1 MEFCEIFNSKNT
13 LYTCVSVRLKLSVFG
28 GCNMDNLMFTP
39 ALDRD
44 LGASYMARMAPMPMI
59 SPYGMGPM
67 GPMVGGYPNSIMGER
82 PLRPIQE
89 DKFESIQQQKQETK
103 KSAKKAGGIMA
114 GIAALI
120 AAGILIASRG
130 KIKAKLGDMKL
141 FQNLAQKPF
150 FKKAGAF
157 VKNAVTTVKDFFVN
171 LVGKIKKKP
180 ALPPA
185 NV

>member
-1 MEFCEIFNSKNT
+1 MNNLEEFLPKVCGGEFEE
-13 LYTCVSVRLKLSVFG
+13 FG
-28 GCNMDNLMFTP
+28 
-39 ALDRD
+39 
-44 LGASYMARMAPMPMI
+44 
-59 SPYGMGPM
+59 
-67 GPMVGGYPNSIMGER
+67 E
-82 PLRPIQE
+82 
-89 DKFESIQQQKQETK
+89 
-103 KSAKKAGGIMA
+103 
-114 GIAALI
+114 IAALI

-130 KIKAKLGDMKL
+130 KIKAKLGNMKL

>member
-1 MEFCEIFNSKNT
+1 
-13 LYTCVSVRLKLSVFG
+13 
-28 GCNMDNLMFTP
+28 MDNLMFTP

-59 SPYGMGPM
+59 SPYGMGPI

-89 DKFESIQQQKQETK
+89 DKFESIQQKKQETK

-171 LVGKIKKKP
+171 LNVGKFKKKP
-180 ALPPA
+180 ALPPSK
-185 NV
+185 V